1 MTSARPNLRQI
12 ADSLGLSVTTV
23 SRALKD
29 GPEVH
34 PKTVA
39 RVKAAAEAAG
49 YVPNLRGLAL
59 RTGRTHGITAVLPL
73 EARAYLSDIARLP
86 LIEGMTVAARARGYT
101 LAIQSPLPEE
111 DTLEALRKIVHLGAS
126 DGVIITRMTRDD
138 RRVAWLE
145 QNGVPFASFGRSA
158 GESRHAYVDIDNFRI
173 AREAAAHLLRAG
185 HRRIA
190 LQLLA
195 GADVS
200 SGDRL
205 AGYDAALAA
214 AGIAPDPA
222 LVGQDDF
229 SLEASQ
235 ISFARMLDRP
245 DPPSALICASEL
257 GLLGAIAALRQRGLV
272 PGEDVALISR
282 DNTRLSG
289 YLALPVLAHRVDMA
303 LAGRKLVEALLGRIE
318 RPADPPIQEVIG
330 PGPLGPAS

>member
-1 MTSARPNLRQI
+1 MPATRPNLRQI

-39 RVKAAAEAAG
+39 RVKEAAAAAG

-59 RTGRTHGITAVLPL
+59 RTGRTHAITAVLPL

-111 DTLEALRKIVHLGAS
+111 DPLEALRKIVHLGAS
-126 DGVIITRMTRDD
+126 DGVVITRMTEED

-145 QNGVPFASFGRSA
+145 QNGVPFATFGRSA
-158 GESRHAYVDIDNFRI
+158 GASLHAYVDIDNHRI
-173 AREAAAHLLRAG
+173 AREAAAHLAAAG

-190 LQLLA
+190 LQLLS
-195 GADVS
+195 GTDVS
-200 SGDRL
+200 SADRL
-205 AGYDAALAA
+205 EGYRAALATAGLA
-214 AGIAPDPA
+214 ADPA
-222 LVGQDDF
+222 LVGRDDF

-235 ISFARMLDRP
+235 TSFARMLDEA
-245 DPPSALICASEL
+245 DPPTALICASEL

-272 PGEDVALISR
+272 PGTDVALIAR
-282 DNTRLSG
+282 DNTRLCG
-289 YLALPVLAHRVDMA
+289 YLSLPVLAHRVDMA
-303 LAGRKLVEALLGRIE
+303 LAGETLVAALAGRIE
-318 RPADPPIQEVIG
+318 TPAAPPLRTVIA
-330 PGPLGPAS
+330 PGPLEAAG